1 MRIIYSLSGQ
11 GFGHSTRSKET
22 MRHLA
27 AKGHELKVM
36 TYGQAFLLLGKEFET
51 WEIPGLTLTYKHNK
65 LSYLRTI
72 SQNLTNTK
80 KLISEFLSV
89 YKKMKEF
96 NPNLIITDF
105 EPLSAL
111 AAKLLKKPL
120 ISIDNQ
126 HQLTHTKID
135 IPFKYRKELFM
146 TKIVINLMVWGAK
159 KYLITSFF
167 KTIVKNKKA
176 EVLPPI
182 VRKEIIDLKP
192 YYGDYLL
199 VYEGAELSKIL
210 PILKESNMNCVIF
223 GPHREGQDG
232 NIIFKSF
239 NIEEWLKYLEGAKA
253 VIATGGASL
262 MSECVCLKKPY
273 LVLPIKRQ
281 IEQVINAIY
290 LKKMGYGDCSFG
302 LTKGVFNNFINNLP
316 CYIETLKIAPGP
328 GNDEAFSRLDKII
341 EEIPRQS

>member
-1 MRIIYSLSGQ
+1 MKIIYSLSGQ

-22 MRHLA
+22 MRHLV
-27 AKGHELKVM
+27 AKRHQLKVM

-65 LSYLRTI
+65 LSYFRTVSKNVI
-72 SQNLTNTK
+72 NAG
-80 KLISEFLSV
+80 KLFSEFLRV
-89 YKKMKEF
+89 YRKMKQF
-96 NPNLIITDF
+96 DPDLIITDF

-111 AAKLLKKPL
+111 AAKFLKKPL

-135 IPFKYRKELFM
+135 IPFKYRKELFI

-176 EVLPPI
+176 EVLPPV
-182 VRKEIIDLKP
+182 VRKEVLDLKP

-199 VYEGAELSKIL
+199 IYEGAELSKIL
-210 PILKESNMNCVIF
+210 PILKESGIKCVVF
-223 GPHREGQDG
+223 GPHREGQDD
-232 NIIFKSF
+232 NIVFKSF

-281 IEQVINAIY
+281 IEQIINAIY
-290 LKKMGYGDCSFG
+290 LKKLGYGDCSFG
-302 LTKGVFNNFINNLP
+302 LTRGIFNNFIDNLP
-316 CYIETLKIAPGP
+316 RYVEALSLAPGA
-328 GNDEAFSRLDKII
+328 GNDEMFTRLDEII
-341 EEIPRQS
+341 GEISK